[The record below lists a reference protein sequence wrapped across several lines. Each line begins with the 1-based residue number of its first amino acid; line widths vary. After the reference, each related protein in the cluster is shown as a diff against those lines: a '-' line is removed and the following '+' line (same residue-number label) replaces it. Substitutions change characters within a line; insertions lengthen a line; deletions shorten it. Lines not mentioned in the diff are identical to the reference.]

1 MTLTRAALAAAAAL
15 ALAGLA
21 SAPALAD
28 EATAEPT
35 TEPSCG
41 SPLVLLSPG
50 AQVEGSSCS
59 VVSTVDQELQSL
71 GPGGLLPSMPSMPS
85 MAGMSGMPG
94 TGWG

>member
-1 MTLTRAALAAAAAL
+1 MPMTLTRAALAAAAAL

-28 EATAEPT
+28 EVTAEPT

-59 VVSTVDQELQSL
+59 VVSTVEQELQSV
-71 GPGGLLPSMPSMPS
+71 GSGDLLPSMPN

-94 TGWG
+94 AGWG

>member
-1 MTLTRAALAAAAAL
+1 MPVNLTRAALAATAAL
-15 ALAGLA
+15 TLAGLA
-21 SAPALAD
+21 GAPALAD
-28 EATAEPT
+28 EAAAEPT

-71 GPGGLLPSMPSMPS
+71 GPGGLLPSVPDMYS
-85 MAGMSGMPG
+85 MPG

>member
-1 MTLTRAALAAAAAL
+1 MNLTRAALTAAAAL

-21 SAPALAD
+21 SAPVLAD

-50 AQVEGSSCS
+50 AKVEGSSCS

-71 GPGGLLPSMPSMPS
+71 APGGLLPSAPDMT
-85 MAGMSGMPG
+85 GMPG